1 VSMQYNPGWNN
12 SSVNLLHVQ
21 AAGPRDSLHYVW
33 SSIGAPAVLLVAT
46 QSPSSALR
54 VNWSQLLSASPA
66 GAIWI
71 DPPDSVVYS
80 TAVVFTK
87 LFEFSEAKP
96 LGKLFYPTYDLAEF
110 SWDSLNHTLNCTALT
125 AQLRGAP
132 ATDPA
137 GSFSNGSLEFRVTAY
152 EAAGRAGRLPSLLHT
167 ADSSQ
172 LEFVLAG
179 VAPRGNRSRFVL
191 EVATVEEAGAA
202 RRLRSQRSIDD
213 EYTPTIFEVL
223 SLVAESQNSSS
234 TLGFLQWKATAYGS
248 QSPRREDGIQ
258 CRAQGLQEANWSLP
272 TSSIIQAYFGDRLG
286 STCTISALNVSFGG
300 EEGEVYQEKR
310 YLSWSVLLGFGE
322 PPRDSFSPLVISITA
337 VALGTPL
344 AMLLLGTCLVLLA
357 QRRRYSEYEPI
368 N

>member
-1 VSMQYNPGWNN
+1 MQYNPGWNG
-12 SSVNLLHVQ
+12 SSVNLLHVR
-21 AAGPRDSLHYVW
+21 AAGPGDSLHYVW

-54 VNWSQLLSASPA
+54 VNWTQLLSPSPA

-96 LGKLFYPTYDLAEF
+96 LGELFYPTYDLSEF
-110 SWDSLNHTLNCTALT
+110 SWDSLNHTLNHTALT
-125 AQLRGAP
+125 AELSGVP
-132 ATDPA
+132 ATDPGGGFA
-137 GSFSNGSLEFRVTAY
+137 NGSLAFRVTAY
-152 EAAGRAGRLPSLLHT
+152 EASGRAGRLPSLLHT

-172 LEFVLAG
+172 LEFILAG
-179 VAPRGNRSRFVL
+179 VAPRGNGSHFVL

-202 RRLRSQRSIDD
+202 RRLRSERSIDD

-223 SLVAESQNSSS
+223 SLVAESQNGSS

-248 QSPRREDGIQ
+248 RSPRREDGIR
-258 CRAQGLQEANWSLP
+258 CRAQGLQAANWTLP
-272 TSSIIQAYFGDRLG
+272 VSSIVQAYFGESLG

-300 EEGEVYQEKR
+300 EEGRVYQEKR
-310 YLSWSVLLGFGE
+310 YLSWSVLLGFGQ
-322 PPRDSFSPLVISITA
+322 PPRDTFSALVISITA

-344 AMLLLGTCLVLLA
+344 AMLLLGSCLVLLA
-357 QRRRYSEYEPI
+357 RRRRYSEYEPI

>member
-1 VSMQYNPGWNN
+1 MHYNPGWND

-21 AAGPRDSLHYVW
+21 AVGPGDSLHYVW

-54 VNWSQLLSASPA
+54 VNWSQLLSPSPA
-66 GAIWI
+66 GAVWI
-71 DPPDSVVYS
+71 EPPDSVVYS
-80 TAVVFTK
+80 TAVVFTR

-96 LGKLFYPTYDLAEF
+96 LGELFYPTYDLAEF
-110 SWDSLNHTLNCTALT
+110 SWDSLNHTLNHTALT
-125 AQLRGAP
+125 AELRGVP
-132 ATDPA
+132 AADP
-137 GSFSNGSLEFRVTAY
+137 GGGFSNGSLAFQITAF
-152 EAAGRAGRLPSLLHT
+152 EASGRAGRLPSLLHT

-172 LEFVLAG
+172 LEFILAG
-179 VAPRGNRSRFVL
+179 VAPRGNSSRFVL
-191 EVATVEEAGAA
+191 EMATVEEAGAV

-223 SLVAESQNSSS
+223 SLVAEPQNSSS

-248 QSPRREDGIQ
+248 RSPRREDGIQ

-272 TSSIIQAYFGDRLG
+272 LSSLLQAYFGHSLA
-286 STCTISALNVSFGG
+286 SSCTISALNVTFGG
-300 EEGEVYQEKR
+300 EEGEVYREKR

-322 PPRDSFSPLVISITA
+322 PPRDSFSPLVISIAA

-344 AMLLLGTCLVLLA
+344 AMLLLGSCLLLLA
-357 QRRRYSEYEPI
+357 RRRRYSEYEPI